1 MKNQLVLL
9 SLVVLFVSLSS
20 VVFAQPPLRAVQ
32 SGETSQ
38 AAPKVEAVKKSWEGP
53 VFGLGLG
60 LGLVR
65 AGLAVQGETLG
76 GSTGGTLPVRVRL
89 GYGLS
94 DRVVLYAG
102 FGREYAL
109 TVPDNALGDVPRW
122 NATYGVLG
130 MMFRG
135 ARVRENYGFL
145 GLGATTAVES
155 EGYRARGY
163 VFRGGSGFEVN
174 PGLSLE
180 ATCQIR
186 YVQVESVSITGL
198 SAELTFNYHFY

>member
-1 MKNQLVLL
+1 M
-9 SLVVLFVSLSS
+9 
-20 VVFAQPPLRAVQ
+20 R
-32 SGETSQ
+32 T
-38 AAPKVEAVKKSWEGP
+38 
-53 VFGLGLG
+53 
-60 LGLVR
+60 
-65 AGLAVQGETLG
+65 GLAVRGETIDAA
-76 GSTGGTLPVRVRL
+76 TGGTLPVRVRL

-109 TVPDNALGDVPRW
+109 TVPDDALEDVPRW

-135 ARVRENYGFL
+135 VRVRDYYGFL

-155 EGYRARGY
+155 QGYRARGY
-163 VFRGGSGFEVN
+163 VFRGGSGFEVS

-186 YVQVESVSITGL
+186 YVRVESVSGTGL
-198 SAELTFNYHFY
+198 STELTFNYHFY